1 MKLSKIIFALV
12 VLNIFLFSCSSMLES
27 TRKTISGDSSPR
39 KSSDQEVKWVSKTQ
53 YDELMAKYK
62 NLSTKYEN
70 LKDSQ
75 LKNRSGFD
83 QLDSVVDSTVEQVDL
98 VDNDN
103 TQDMPQGDIENDVQ
117 YYLKAKALVEN
128 NKQEEALKI
137 FQFLEKSKMGQVS
150 VRSKF
155 NIGKIYMNKKQYD
168 LALQVFESIIKQGSF
183 SSVVLEA
190 LQSSK
195 VASDALGLA
204 SKSRQYGSLLKD
216 VFEVRG

>member
-1 MKLSKIIFALV
+1 MLLKKTRHKIILKRF
-12 VLNIFLFSCSSMLES
+12 
-27 TRKTISGDSSPR
+27 
-39 KSSDQEVKWVSKTQ
+39 
-53 YDELMAKYK
+53 
-62 NLSTKYEN
+62 KYEN

-128 NKQEEALKI
+128 NKQEEAIKI

-150 VRSKF
+150 VRSKL

-190 LQSSK
+190 LQSAK